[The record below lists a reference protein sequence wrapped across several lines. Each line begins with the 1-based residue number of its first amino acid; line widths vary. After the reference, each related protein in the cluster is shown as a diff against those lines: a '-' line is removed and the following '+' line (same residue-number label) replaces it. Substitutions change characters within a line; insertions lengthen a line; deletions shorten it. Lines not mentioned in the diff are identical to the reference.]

1 MLKSYTNKNNV
12 GSIIS
17 IPLINY
23 YLERHNVSTKFV
35 SVEDSSEIKNFS
47 KAYDSSKQVIMVGDY
62 QSLLNDTFISKT
74 DTTFYHNPY
83 MNQMWPKIQ
92 VYSIKKNSQYEIK

>member
-1 MLKSYTNKNNV
+1 ME
-12 GSIIS
+12 SIIS

-47 KAYDSSKQVIMVGDY
+47 TTYDSSKQVIMVGDNSINLISN
-62 QSLLNDTFISKT
+62 QVENGIPTRMALLYLLGLN
-74 DTTFYHNPY
+74 
-83 MNQMWPKIQ
+83 
-92 VYSIKKNSQYEIK
+92 KKN

>member
-1 MLKSYTNKNNV
+1 M

-17 IPLINY
+17 IPLVNY
-23 YLERHNVSTKFV
+23 YLERHNVTTKFV

-47 KAYDSSKQVIMVGDY
+47 TTYDSSQQVIMVGDY

>member
-1 MLKSYTNKNNV
+1 ME
-12 GSIIS
+12 SIIS

-23 YLERHNVSTKFV
+23 YLERHKVSAKFV

-47 KAYDSSKQVIMVGDY
+47 TTYDSSKQVIMVGDY